1 LVTISDQTPETKASV
16 SDDDQNP
23 YNAEHVAHGARPP
36 ELFGQGSEGG
46 QHLYVDSITSD
57 SSQHFDG
64 VDTEADDEDGPRTGR
79 SRKRSND
86 RANVRRI
93 ASKYDELTR
102 ASAEHLELLSTA
114 LNVPN
119 SSVDLTVAIITGSRS
134 GLSALNDT
142 LALSV
147 PGEPYDLIVAA
158 ISLGRQRI
166 KGVWSVLAEMGA
178 VNGQVPA
185 GDVKAGGAIAK
196 AAGSLSQENIDEI
209 TAVLTLAKK

>member
-1 LVTISDQTPETKASV
+1 MTIPDQNLETKASV
-16 SDDDQNP
+16 TDDDKHP
-23 YNAEHVAHGARPP
+23 YTPESATDGAYTPAPFDLVSADHEEAPHDVAFSAAT
-36 ELFGQGSEGG
+36 ELF
-46 QHLYVDSITSD
+46 
-57 SSQHFDG
+57 DG
-64 VDTEADDEDGPRTGR
+64 AEADDEDGPRAGR
-79 SRKRSND
+79 GRKRSNE
-86 RANVRRI
+86 RANVRRV
-93 ASKYDELTR
+93 ALKYDELTR

-119 SSVDLTVAIITGSRS
+119 STVDLTIAIITGTRS

-158 ISLGRQRI
+158 ISLGRPRI